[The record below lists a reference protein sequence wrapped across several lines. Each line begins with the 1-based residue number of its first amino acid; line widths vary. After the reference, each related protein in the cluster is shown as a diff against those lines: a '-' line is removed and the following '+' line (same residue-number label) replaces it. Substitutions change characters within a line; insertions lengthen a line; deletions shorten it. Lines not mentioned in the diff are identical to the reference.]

1 MTGKNLSRPNFL
13 RPIPI
18 LIRTISICTQT
29 VQDSRPEIRFG
40 ICRNKCG
47 IKSNLKLP
55 LFIFPTLYKPS
66 VYVVSMEIH
75 SGGLQILHK
84 FLGMER
90 TKVLQG
96 KPFENVQDS
105 PRIRKPKILG
115 NICYMKAYCTDYCK
129 LSIEHRQTTYR
140 YHLGRSLKL
149 PLLRFLLQ
157 VQNKMCLLQF
167 QN

>member
-1 MTGKNLSRPNFL
+1 MSPDSTRQPTRNQVWNTY
-13 RPIPI
+13 
-18 LIRTISICTQT
+18 RTY
-29 VQDSRPEIRFG
+29 
-40 ICRNKCG
+40 RNKCW

-55 LFIFPTLYKPS
+55 FFVFPTLYKPS
-66 VYVVSMEIH
+66 VDVGSMKIH

-90 TKVLQG
+90 AKVLQG
-96 KPFENVQDS
+96 KPFENVQDP

-129 LSIEHRQTTYR
+129 LSREHRQTTYR

-149 PLLRFLLQ
+149 RLLRFLLQ

-167 QN
+167 